1 MLCSIVISSY
11 NKAGFVGAAV
21 ESALSQTY
29 ADMEVVVVDDGS
41 TDQSVSVLRGFGDQI
56 HLVAKANGGQAS
68 AMNEGF
74 RLSKGDIV
82 LFLDCDDTLD
92 PDVVQRVVDAWTP
105 QTAKV
110 HFRLRKIRED
120 GSVIEGKF
128 IPPYKPFS
136 TEDIRPIFRK
146 FGFYPAPPTTGNA
159 FSRRVLDQIMP
170 LSESI
175 YRAWPD
181 TPLVGAAPMFGTVY
195 GLSGIGGSFRE
206 SEVNYSIGTIA
217 KVERKLVGELA
228 YLELMR
234 THFGDELPKNFGL
247 RWPMHLKDRLMIARF
262 SDSAERESALRLAA
276 SYAISVVQ
284 WPEYFWSRRIAL
296 IGWAVAMAV
305 LPTRVLKS
313 IPKIAGPNV
322 RF

>member
-228 YLELMR
+228 YLEFMR
-234 THFGDELPKNFGL
+234 AHFGDELPKNFRL